1 MRAIFRP
8 DRRFPELLKVQ
19 FLRFSRQRR
28 HKVISVVAAVVV
40 VVVVTSMHSVDDD
53 VDIFER
59 FRVKTKKCNFLRLFH
74 FRLKCFFSDLKNL
87 TLPRYFEVLVGT
99 ALILSLSQSVST
111 LSLSHSH
118 KLTHTLSLSY
128 TQHSEHTA
136 LDVAGKLPMT
146 L

>member
-1 MRAIFRP
+1 M
-8 DRRFPELLKVQ
+8 Q

-28 HKVISVVAAVVV
+28 LKVISVVAVAVVIVV

-74 FRLKCFFSDLKNL
+74 FRLKCFFSDLKIL

-111 LSLSHSH
+111 LSLSLSLIHTS
-118 KLTHTLSLSY
+118 LHTLSISLV
-128 TQHSEHTA
+128 HTA
-136 LDVAGKLPMT
+136 Q
-146 L
+146 